1 MQGSTITMPDAIRRE
16 QFVEWTESI
25 RHLQV
30 PSWLGL
36 PNNAEKVLLTERGRI
51 FGFVLRAAL
60 I

>member
-1 MQGSTITMPDAIRRE
+1 MPDAIRRE
-16 QFVEWTESI
+16 QFVEWTEGI

-30 PSWLGL
+30 PNWLGL

-51 FGFVLRAAL
+51 CIVVRRVVL